1 MRISSQWLQEFVS
14 VPENGEL
21 AHLFEMAGLGVENQ
35 DGDVFSLEVT
45 SNRGDCLSAI
55 GLAREVA
62 AMTGKK
68 FRVPNPS
75 VEDTEDENGIN
86 VEIESA
92 DDCTRYAGSDSL
104 KASHWALR
112 PTGCKRGSSN
122 AVCARSM
129 LWWTS
134 PIT

>member
-62 AMTGKK
+62 AMTGKN

-92 DDCTRYAGSDSL
+92 DDCTRYAGTT
-104 KASHWALR
+104 R
-112 PTGCKRGSSN
+112 
-122 AVCARSM
+122 
-129 LWWTS
+129 
-134 PIT
+134 